1 MNRRISSTYTI
12 VMKLLP
18 VPLMVGALVL
28 TLMGIGS
35 RTLTLFPDGVIVLAF
50 ILSAL
55 VFFLWYARRLK
66 FVRLNDQELYI
77 SDLFKRGV
85 IPISEVQYVGYS
97 GVIGL
102 VVVRLKSPSV
112 FGSTIAFMPTFGTGI
127 LAALGS
133 RSIVEELR
141 D

>member
-1 MNRRISSTYTI
+1 
-12 VMKLLP
+12 MKLLP